1 LRRRLNHPTTLPSDP
16 ILPFSHPAFAC
27 ISKDFQRNCDQEGCY
42 HGILDQCSFPASLSF
57 EFRLSSQLL
66 QHTCHKFILAQY
78 TPVVSH
84 VSMANASTAEIVDL
98 KRWRSQLGGGAGKVF
113 ANFTHH

>member
-1 LRRRLNHPTTLPSDP
+1 LNRDHSAHSQRASLLLDDSP
-16 ILPFSHPAFAC
+16 IELTALEAATEPPDDLAVGSHPAFAC

-57 EFRLSSQLL
+57 EFRLSSQLF
-66 QHTCHKFILAQY
+66 QRTCNKFILAQY

-84 VSMANASTAEIVDL
+84 VSMANVSTAE
-98 KRWRSQLGGGAGKVF
+98 S
-113 ANFTHH
+113 